1 MGKKLNL
8 AENGT
13 FWVHFEP
20 LCNAMPNKKAQEFAC
35 LPRVLKRAALNENPI
50 QKITLLGILKE
61 MRGVWV

>member
-1 MGKKLNL
+1 
-8 AENGT
+8 
-13 FWVHFEP
+13 
-20 LCNAMPNKKAQEFAC
+20 MPNKKAQEFAC